1 MLTRAHKIA
10 PALVSKSIAACSQ
23 CSLSAICMPLALSAD
38 EMAQLDSLIGAPRLI
53 SRRHQLYHHG
63 EVFKAVFV
71 VKSGCFK
78 TDVTGSDG
86 YEQVVGFQM
95 VGELLGMDGI
105 SREIHTCNAV
115 ALEDSQVC
123 AIHFDKLE
131 ILVSEIPR
139 LQRHFHKLMSR
150 EIVRDHGIMM
160 LLGTMCARE
169 RLAAFLLNLSQRF
182 AARGYSPTDFHLRM
196 NREEIGSYLGLT
208 VETVSRAFSSFQ
220 DENLITVNLKHIL
233 IIDITRLKTAL
244 GRATE
249 HYI

>member
-1 MLTRAHKIA
+1 MLSQVRDFA
-10 PALVSKSIAACSQ
+10 PLMVSKSIAACSQ
-23 CSLSAICMPLALSAD
+23 CSLSALCMPLSLSAT
-38 EMAQLDSLIGAPRLI
+38 EMARLDKLIGAPHHVP
-53 SRRHQLYHHG
+53 RRHQLYHTG
-63 EVFKAVFV
+63 ELFNTLFV
-71 VKSGCFK
+71 VKSGSFK
-78 TDVTGSDG
+78 TDTSGSDG

-95 VGELLGMDGI
+95 VGDLLGMDGI

-123 AIHFDKLE
+123 AIHFAKLE
-131 ILVSEIPR
+131 ILASEIPR

-196 NREEIGSYLGLT
+196 TREEIGSYLGLKL
-208 VETVSRAFSSFQ
+208 ETVSRAFSSFQ
-220 DENLITVNLKHIL
+220 DESLITVNLKHIL
-233 IIDITRLKTAL
+233 IIDMKRLKTTL

-249 HYI
+249 HYQ